1 MEDPPSLRGVPPACQ
16 SSTRRCFPR
25 DNPYV
30 TAPAALIRADFS
42 RRELVRVSRE
52 PWVAAPASGVSRC
65 MLDRVG
71 GELARATSVV
81 RYQPGCRFPAHEHP
95 LGEEFLVLEGVFED
109 ELGEYPAGTYVRNP
123 PGSRHA
129 PGATRGCTIL
139 VKLMQFAP
147 DDRRWVRIDTRAA
160 SAVPVPGIPG
170 VRRLPLFEARD
181 EWVRS
186 ESWTPGALPDLAVA
200 AGCELF
206 VLDGSLTIDGEPLGH
221 WDWLRLPPGSP
232 LPEIQVSEPA
242 SLWIKSGHLR
252 TPAAAGR

>member
-1 MEDPPSLRGVPPACQ
+1 
-16 SSTRRCFPR
+16 
-25 DNPYV
+25 V
-30 TAPAALIRADFS
+30 TAPGDRIRADFS
-42 RRELVRVSRE
+42 RPELVRVSRE
-52 PWVAAPASGVSRC
+52 PWTAAPAPGVARC

-71 GELARATSVV
+71 GELARATTVV

-129 PGATRGCTIL
+129 PGAARGCTIL

-147 DDRRWVRIDTRAA
+147 DDRRRVCIDTRAA
-160 SAVPVPGIPG
+160 AAQPVPGVLG
-170 VRRLPLFEARD
+170 VHRLPLFEARH
-181 EWVRS
+181 ERVRL
-186 ESWTPGALPDLAVA
+186 EYWAPGAQPDPDTA

-206 VLDGSLTIDGEPLGH
+206 VLDGSLAVGGEPLGR

-232 LPEIQVSEPA
+232 WPEIRVSDPA
-242 SLWIKSGHLR
+242 ALWIKSGHLGEL
-252 TPAAAGR
+252 AAADR